1 MIYYNNGT
9 KRDLLIGNLRSYH
22 VRNHVFLS
30 QTIKISETTCQKEK
44 PIAFFN
50 LKKVYL
56 ESLKSRFKRSRSD
69 LSLKTC

>member
-22 VRNHVFLS
+22 VRNHVFGS
-30 QTIKISETTCQKEK
+30 QTIKISEKTCQNEK

-50 LKKVYL
+50 LKK
-56 ESLKSRFKRSRSD
+56 SLLRIIEIAF
-69 LSLKTC
+69 

>member
-1 MIYYNNGT
+1 MIYCNNGT

-22 VRNHVFLS
+22 VRNHVFGS

-50 LKKVYL
+50 LKK
-56 ESLKSRFKRSRSD
+56 KF
-69 LSLKTC
+69 T